1 MKKKH
6 LGLTFFAAILAC
18 LWLPATQAVERG
30 KLPVA
35 PDLSKE
41 AKMAREKQIPILI
54 LFSAPECG
62 YCKRVREEILIPTT
76 YNAEYD
82 NKVVL
87 LEVENSSSSR
97 MIDFDGQPISQAAF
111 AAKYRARFAPTVK
124 FFDAQ
129 GHEVAD
135 PIIGL
140 VTVDYYGGFMDQG
153 IDQATARI
161 RGAAHIKAEASLTGS
176 VYSH

>member
-1 MKKKH
+1 MKKIH
-6 LGLTFFAAILAC
+6 LGITFFTAILTC
-18 LWLPATQAVERG
+18 LWLPTTLAVERG
-30 KLPVA
+30 KLPTA

-41 AKMAREKQIPILI
+41 AKMAGAKQIPILI

-82 NKVVL
+82 NKVIM
-87 LEVENSSSSR
+87 LEVENSSSAR
-97 MIDFDGQPISQAAF
+97 MVDFDGRSISQSDF
-111 AAKYRARFAPTVK
+111 ASKHHVGFAPTVK

-153 IDQATARI
+153 IDQATAKI
-161 RGAAHIKAEASLTGS
+161 RASARVKIKTSLS
-176 VYSH
+176 EF